1 MLPNINPETSIRYGT
16 IYINELDP
24 EVGHTLMFGI
34 QAVDLTYKACVA
46 ELEAEIRRDLEV
58 DGEVDEDEF
67 QARFEREVDRITC
80 DEPTIEG
87 VYQGVK
93 YQVTWLGGAG
103 LLIVM
108 ESPHTGM
115 FALCSPCVPN
125 AVSIGQPGVTVGYSI
140 PDDWFYCDNN

>member
-1 MLPNINPETSIRYGT
+1 MLPNINPKTSIRYGT

-24 EVGHTLMFGI
+24 EVGHELMFGP
-34 QAVDLTYKACVA
+34 QAVDLTYNACVA

-67 QARFEREVDRITC
+67 QARFEREVDWITC

-93 YQVTWLGGAG
+93 YQVTWLGGVP
-103 LLIVM
+103 LLFVL

-125 AVSIGQPGVTVGYSI
+125 ACSIGQAGDYEGYDV
-140 PDDWFYCDNN
+140 PKDWRNEE

>member
-1 MLPNINPETSIRYGT
+1 MLPNINPETGIRYGT

-24 EVGHTLMFGI
+24 EVGHTLMFGT
-34 QAVDLTYKACVA
+34 QAVDLTYQACVK

-80 DEPTIEG
+80 DEPTIIG
-87 VYQGVK
+87 TYQGVK
-93 YQVTWLGGAG
+93 YQVTWLGGAP
-103 LLIVM
+103 LLFVF
-108 ESPHTGM
+108 ESPYTGM

-125 AVSIGQPGVTVGYSI
+125 AVSLTQEGDYEGYDV
-140 PDDWFYCDNN
+140 PNDWRNEE